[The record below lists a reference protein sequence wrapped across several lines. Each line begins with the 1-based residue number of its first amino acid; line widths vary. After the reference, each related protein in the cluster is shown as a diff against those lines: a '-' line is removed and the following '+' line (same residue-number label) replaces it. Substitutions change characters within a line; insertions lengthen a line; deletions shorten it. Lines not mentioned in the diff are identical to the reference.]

1 MDSFILNINLRVQG
15 MWLLVLVL
23 TIVLWLIL
31 DNVLV
36 AAMLAI
42 FALFLF
48 TTTRALWL
56 SRREGQQQ
64 KLEVAVNNLA
74 ANEVSTQKSSVQ
86 MSGVSDLGV
95 SDLGVSDLGMSGL
108 GMSDLGM
115 SDLGMS
121 DLGMSDSSAGE
132 LDALGMSDS
141 SAGELDALG
150 INNSELMKIQPIPQL
165 ENGESE
171 VDESYLRLVDELKPP
186 KD

>member
-1 MDSFILNINLRVQG
+1 

>member
-1 MDSFILNINLRVQG
+1 

-95 SDLGVSDLGMSGL
+95 SDLGMSGLGMSGL
-108 GMSDLGM
+108 GMSD
-115 SDLGMS
+115 
-121 DLGMSDSSAGE
+121 
-132 LDALGMSDS
+132 LGMSDS

-150 INNSELMKIQPIPQL
+150 INNSELMKIQPFPQL

>member
-95 SDLGVSDLGMSGL
+95 SDLGMSGLGMSGL
-108 GMSDLGM
+108 GMSD
-115 SDLGMS
+115 
-121 DLGMSDSSAGE
+121 
-132 LDALGMSDS
+132 LGMSDS

-150 INNSELMKIQPIPQL
+150 INNSELMKIQPFPQL

>member
-1 MDSFILNINLRVQG
+1 

-108 GMSDLGM
+108 GMSGLGM
-115 SDLGMS
+115 SD
-121 DLGMSDSSAGE
+121 
-132 LDALGMSDS
+132 LGMSDS

>member
-1 MDSFILNINLRVQG
+1 

-95 SDLGVSDLGMSGL
+95 SDLGV
-108 GMSDLGM
+108 
-115 SDLGMS
+115 
-121 DLGMSDSSAGE
+121 A
-132 LDALGMSDS
+132 
-141 SAGELDALG
+141 
-150 INNSELMKIQPIPQL
+150 
-165 ENGESE
+165 
-171 VDESYLRLVDELKPP
+171 
-186 KD
+186 

>member
-1 MDSFILNINLRVQG
+1 

-64 KLEVAVNNLA
+64 ALEVVANNLA
-74 ANEVSTQKSSVQ
+74 ANEVSTQKTSVQ

-95 SDLGVSDLGMSGL
+95 SDLGVSD
-108 GMSDLGM
+108 
-115 SDLGMS
+115 
-121 DLGMSDSSAGE
+121 SSAGE
-132 LDALGMSDS
+132 LDALGASDS
-141 SAGELDALG
+141 NAGELDALG
-150 INNSELMKIQPIPQL
+150 INNSERIKTQSISQP
-165 ENGESE
+165 ENEAGE
-171 VDESYLRLVDELKPP
+171 VDESYLRLIDELKPP
-186 KD
+186 KR

>member
-108 GMSDLGM
+108 GMSGLGM
-115 SDLGMS
+115 SDI
-121 DLGMSDSSAGE
+121 GMSDSSAGE

>member
-1 MDSFILNINLRVQG
+1 

-95 SDLGVSDLGMSGL
+95 SDLGMSGL
-108 GMSDLGM
+108 GMSG
-115 SDLGMS
+115 LGMS

>member
-1 MDSFILNINLRVQG
+1 

-108 GMSDLGM
+108 GMSGLGM

-121 DLGMSDSSAGE
+121 D
-132 LDALGMSDS
+132 LGMSDS

-186 KD
+186 RIDAQLSQFSFS

>member
-1 MDSFILNINLRVQG
+1 

-108 GMSDLGM
+108 GMSGLGMSGLGMSGLGM

-121 DLGMSDSSAGE
+121 D
-132 LDALGMSDS
+132 LGMSDS

>member
-1 MDSFILNINLRVQG
+1 M
-15 MWLLVLVL
+15 
-23 TIVLWLIL
+23 
-31 DNVLV
+31 
-36 AAMLAI
+36 
-42 FALFLF
+42 
-48 TTTRALWL
+48 
-56 SRREGQQQ
+56 
-64 KLEVAVNNLA
+64 A

-108 GMSDLGM
+108 GMSGLGM
-115 SDLGMS
+115 SD
-121 DLGMSDSSAGE
+121 
-132 LDALGMSDS
+132 LGMSDS

>member
-1 MDSFILNINLRVQG
+1 

-108 GMSDLGM
+108 GMSGLGM

-121 DLGMSDSSAGE
+121 D
-132 LDALGMSDS
+132 LGMSDS

>member
-95 SDLGVSDLGMSGL
+95 SDLGVSDLGVSDLGMSGL
-108 GMSDLGM
+108 GMSD
-115 SDLGMS
+115 
-121 DLGMSDSSAGE
+121 
-132 LDALGMSDS
+132 LGMSDS

>member
-108 GMSDLGM
+108 GMSGLGM

-121 DLGMSDSSAGE
+121 D
-132 LDALGMSDS
+132 LGMSDS

>member
-108 GMSDLGM
+108 GMSGLGM
-115 SDLGMS
+115 SD
-121 DLGMSDSSAGE
+121 
-132 LDALGMSDS
+132 LGMSDS

>member
-1 MDSFILNINLRVQG
+1 

-108 GMSDLGM
+108 GMSGLGM
-115 SDLGMS
+115 SGLGMS
-121 DLGMSDSSAGE
+121 GLGMSDSSAGE

>member
-1 MDSFILNINLRVQG
+1 

-115 SDLGMS
+115 SD
-121 DLGMSDSSAGE
+121 
-132 LDALGMSDS
+132 S

>member
-1 MDSFILNINLRVQG
+1 

-95 SDLGVSDLGMSGL
+95 SDLGVSDLGV
-108 GMSDLGM
+108 
-115 SDLGMS
+115 S

>member
-1 MDSFILNINLRVQG
+1 

-64 KLEVAVNNLA
+64 ALEVVANNLA
-74 ANEVSTQKSSVQ
+74 ANEVSTQKTSVQ

-95 SDLGVSDLGMSGL
+95 SDLN
-108 GMSDLGM
+108 
-115 SDLGMS
+115 
-121 DLGMSDSSAGE
+121 AGE
-132 LDALGMSDS
+132 LDALGASDS
-141 SAGELDALG
+141 NAGELDALG
-150 INNSELMKIQPIPQL
+150 INNSERIKTQSISQP
-165 ENGESE
+165 ENEAGE
-171 VDESYLRLVDELKPP
+171 VDESYLRLIDELKPP
-186 KD
+186 KR

>member
-1 MDSFILNINLRVQG
+1 

-95 SDLGVSDLGMSGL
+95 SDLGVSDLGV
-108 GMSDLGM
+108 SDLGM
-115 SDLGMS
+115 SD
-121 DLGMSDSSAGE
+121 
-132 LDALGMSDS
+132 LGMSDS

>member
-95 SDLGVSDLGMSGL
+95 SDLGMSGL
-108 GMSDLGM
+108 GMSG
-115 SDLGMS
+115 LGMS

>member
-1 MDSFILNINLRVQG
+1 

-95 SDLGVSDLGMSGL
+95 SDLGVSDLGVSDLGMSGL
-108 GMSDLGM
+108 GMSD
-115 SDLGMS
+115 
-121 DLGMSDSSAGE
+121 
-132 LDALGMSDS
+132 LGMSDS

>member
-1 MDSFILNINLRVQG
+1 MALNRMDSFILNINLRVQG

-95 SDLGVSDLGMSGL
+95 SDLGVSDLGV
-108 GMSDLGM
+108 SDLGM
-115 SDLGMS
+115 SD
-121 DLGMSDSSAGE
+121 
-132 LDALGMSDS
+132 LGMSDS